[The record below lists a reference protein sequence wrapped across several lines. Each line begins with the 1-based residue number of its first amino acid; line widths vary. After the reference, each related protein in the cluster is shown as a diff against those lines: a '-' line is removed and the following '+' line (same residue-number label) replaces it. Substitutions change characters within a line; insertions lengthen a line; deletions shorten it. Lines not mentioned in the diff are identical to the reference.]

1 MNALTRISRVS
12 YGEDTFI
19 VQEADPNAMSDRLPE
34 HESTTSTL
42 TRIARNKMM
51 PLLFGF
57 ASFTAPAPSVT
68 RLFSTAPISRSA
80 VAEGTWLLMLDG
92 FHYTEE
98 EADPQQVRALN
109 ALLYLPV
116 ATGFELDLP
125 D

>member
-1 MNALTRISRVS
+1 MNTLTRTNRVS
-12 YGEDTFI
+12 FGEDTFM
-19 VQEADPNAMSDRLPE
+19 VQEADPNATSDRLPE

-42 TRIARNKMM
+42 TRIARNKMV

-57 ASFTAPAPSVT
+57 ASFAAPAPSVKHV
-68 RLFSTAPISRSA
+68 FSTAAISRSA
-80 VAEGTWLLMLDG
+80 VVEGSWLLTLDG
-92 FHYTEE
+92 FQYTEE